1 MFESITYDNIL
12 QRMLQNVPA
21 DLDKREGSIIYNALA
36 PAAAEL
42 FLCYQ
47 ELAQVVNESF
57 VDTASL
63 EGLTKRCAERGI
75 YQKEATMATV
85 QGEFTPTSAE
95 VLGCRFSCNN
105 LNYCATAKIS
115 AGVYE
120 LTCETTGE
128 VGNISSG
135 QLVPLDY
142 VENLQTANITKILIP
157 GEDDEDEESLRQRY
171 FDSFNSQAFGGNIAD
186 YKEKVNALDGVG
198 GVKVLP
204 AWNGGGTVKLI
215 IINSAYGAP
224 SAALISSVQND
235 VDPTPAGTG
244 LGLAPIG
251 HKVTVVGVTTTTIN
265 ITADITYGSGY
276 NWSAAQADILAAV
289 DEYFREVAESWA
301 DEENSIVRTS
311 QIEYRLLGLRQILDV
326 QNLKINGSS
335 NNIQLD
341 NDKIP
346 IRGAFNGT

>member
-1 MFESITYDNIL
+1 MVDVVTYEGIL
-12 QRMLQNVPA
+12 DRMLLSVP
-21 DLDKREGSIIYNALA
+21 DTLDKREGSIIYDALA

-42 FLCYQ
+42 LLCYHQ
-47 ELAQVVNESF
+47 LQMLEDEAF
-57 VDTASL
+57 ADTASL
-63 EGLTKRCAERGI
+63 EYLTRRCAERGI
-75 YQKEATMATV
+75 APKAATPAEV
-85 QGEFTPTSAE
+85 QGEFTPSNID
-95 VLGCRFSCNN
+95 VINKRFAIGDVV
-105 LNYCATAKIS
+105 YTANDLIS
-115 AGVYE
+115 AGKYK
-120 LTCETTGE
+120 LTCETAGTA
-128 VGNISSG
+128 GNLTSG
-135 QLVPLDY
+135 TLIPLDFISG
-142 VENLQTANITKILIP
+142 LKTAELTALLIP

-186 YKEKVNALDGVG
+186 YKEKVNDLDGVG

-215 IINSAYGAP
+215 IIDSAYGAP

-235 VDPTPAGTG
+235 VDPTPTGTG

-251 HKVTVVGVTTTTIN
+251 HKVTVAGAKTTTIN

-289 DEYFREVAESWA
+289 DDYFKEVAEAWA

-311 QIEYRLLGLRQILDV
+311 QIEYRLLGLRQILDI

-341 NDKIP
+341 IDKIP
-346 IRGAFNGT
+346 VRGVFNGT